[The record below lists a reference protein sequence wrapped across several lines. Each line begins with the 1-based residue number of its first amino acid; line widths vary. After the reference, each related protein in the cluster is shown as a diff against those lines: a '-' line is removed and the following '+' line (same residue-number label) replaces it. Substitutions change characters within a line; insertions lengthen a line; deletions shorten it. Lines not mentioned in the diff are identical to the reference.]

1 MHPILRRRSRL
12 LLYLAVWVAFVRRR
26 APRTAGEV
34 TETEH
39 RRIEHQL
46 ADLEEPG

>member
-1 MHPILRRRSRL
+1 VPIVGL
-12 LLYLAVWVAFVRRR
+12 LAGVTVWVVFVRRR
-26 APRTAGEV
+26 APRITGEV

-39 RRIEHQL
+39 RRIEHEL

>member
-1 MHPILRRRSRL
+1 VPIVGVVAGVAL
-12 LLYLAVWVAFVRRR
+12 WVAFVRRR

-39 RRIEHQL
+39 RRIEHEL

>member
-1 MHPILRRRSRL
+1 VPIIGL
-12 LLYLAVWVAFVRRR
+12 LAGVTVWVVFVRRR
-26 APRTAGEV
+26 APRIAGEV

-39 RRIEHQL
+39 RRIEHEL